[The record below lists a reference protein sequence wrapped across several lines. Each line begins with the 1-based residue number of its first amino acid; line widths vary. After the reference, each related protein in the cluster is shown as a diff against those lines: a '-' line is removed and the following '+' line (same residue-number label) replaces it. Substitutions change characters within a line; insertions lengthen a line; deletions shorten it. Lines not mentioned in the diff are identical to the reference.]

1 MISNVLVETS
11 LPANS
16 FGKEFVVTL
25 FGESHGR
32 CVGTVLDGCPAGL
45 ALCEEDVQRELDR
58 RVPKARGISSA
69 RVEPDRVQILSGVF
83 RGRTTGAPIA
93 MIVENRDAD
102 SSPYEQFREIPRPG
116 HADYPA
122 MVRYGGFNDYRGG
135 GRFSGRITVGLIMAG
150 AVAKKLLAQ
159 LGIEVLAYTLSIGN
173 ITSNLSLSREELR
186 RSVYESSVRCGDR
199 EASLLMEKAVLE
211 AAEAG
216 DSLGGIVK
224 AVAYGVPPG
233 VGEPVFECLDSEL
246 AKALFNIPAVK
257 GVEFG
262 LGFDAARSKGSMNND
277 PLTIQAGKVQ
287 FITNRAGG
295 ILGGLSTG
303 REIAVQVAF
312 KPTPSIRKKQRSV
325 NLARLEEAELEL
337 SGRHDPCVVPKAVP
351 VVEAVVST
359 VLSDFLIRAGL
370 LPKVLK

>member
-1 MISNVLVETS
+1 M
-11 LPANS
+11 PANS

-325 NLARLEEAELEL
+325 NLARLQEAELEL

-359 VLSDFLIRAGL
+359 VLLDFLIRAGL